1 MSNIELRTINNG
13 IKITGIVH
21 KIGTTSKML
30 RRKGGQFIEKFS
42 KEAWEDAITENNEIR
57 LLVNHDTKQSYAT
70 TKNGTLSLWIEENDV
85 KMDAIIY
92 DKELAEDIRAYGDGF
107 SFGFTQ
113 KEEKWED
120 GEGYSIR
127 SITKALI
134 SEVSVLINSRP
145 AYGGTLVEVRSTE
158 DGPDYIEVAE
168 TNLLSEVRS
177 MDFESEEFKT
187 FADKLFEIFQEKQK
201 ALQSNEETAVEEQ
214 LAEQEEV
221 TEAEEVKVEETVVE
235 EVVVEET
242 VEEVAEE
249 TTEPEVQG
257 QETPVIPTFDYELLV
272 NMIVEKLKPAE
283 QTQEDTNVVLEES
296 EVEDTQE
303 NDVKEEEQVK
313 PIDEEVQKFLE
324 SLQNQKEVIEDEA

>member
-1 MSNIELRTINNG
+1 MSNIELRAINNG
-13 IKITGIVH
+13 VKITGIVH
-21 KIGTTSKML
+21 KIGTASKML

-42 KEAWEDAITENNEIR
+42 KEAWEEAITENNEIR

-70 TKNGTLSLWIEENDV
+70 TKNGTLSLWIEDNDV

-92 DKELAEDIRAYGDGF
+92 DKELAEEIRAYGDGF

-120 GEGYSIR
+120 ADGYSIR

-145 AYGGTLVEVRSTE
+145 AYGGTLVEVRSAE
-158 DGPDYIEVAE
+158 NGPDYIEVAE

-177 MDFESEEFKT
+177 MDFESEEFKA
-187 FADKLFEIFQEKQK
+187 FADKLFEMFQEKQK
-201 ALQSNEETAVEEQ
+201 ALQSNEETVVEE
-214 LAEQEEV
+214 EQDTKQDEV
-221 TEAEEVKVEETVVE
+221 TTENQVEETTEEATEEVVE
-235 EVVVEET
+235 EVV
-242 VEEVAEE
+242 EEVIEE
-249 TTEPEVQG
+249 DKQDDVIVTTKASG
-257 QETPVIPTFDYELLV
+257 FDYELLV

-283 QTQEDTNVVLEES
+283 QTQEDTNAVSEES
-296 EVEDTQE
+296 EVEDKKE
-303 NDVKEEEQVK
+303 DDVKEEEQTK

>member
-1 MSNIELRTINNG
+1 MSNIELRAINNG
-13 IKITGIVH
+13 VKITGIVH
-21 KIGTTSKML
+21 KIGTASKML

-42 KEAWEDAITENNEIR
+42 KEAWEEAITENNEIR

-70 TKNGTLSLWIEENDV
+70 TKNGTLSLWIEDNDV

-92 DKELAEDIRAYGDGF
+92 DKELAEEIRAYGDGF

-120 GEGYSIR
+120 ADGYSIR

-145 AYGGTLVEVRSTE
+145 AYGGTLVEVRSAE
-158 DGPDYIEVAE
+158 NGPDYIEVAE

-177 MDFESEEFKT
+177 MDFESEEFKA
-187 FADKLFEIFQEKQK
+187 FADKLFEMFQEKQK
-201 ALQSNEETAVEEQ
+201 ALQSS
-214 LAEQEEV
+214 
-221 TEAEEVKVEETVVE
+221 EETVVE
-235 EVVVEET
+235 EEQDTKQDEVTAENQAEDTTEEVT
-242 VEEVAEE
+242 EEVVEEVAEE
-249 TTEPEVQG
+249 DKQDD
-257 QETPVIPTFDYELLV
+257 VIVTAKASEFDYELLV

-283 QTQEDTNVVLEES
+283 QTQEDTNTVSEES
-296 EVEDTQE
+296 EVEDKKE
-303 NDVKEEEQVK
+303 DDVKEEEQTK

>member
-1 MSNIELRTINNG
+1 MSNIELRAINNG

-21 KIGTTSKML
+21 KIGTASKML

-42 KEAWEDAITENNEIR
+42 KEAWEEAITENNEIR

-70 TKNGTLSLWIEENDV
+70 TKNGTLSLWIEDNDV

-92 DKELAEDIRAYGDGF
+92 DKELAEEIRAYGDGF
-107 SFGFTQ
+107 SFGFAQ

-120 GEGYSIR
+120 ADGYSIR

-145 AYGGTLVEVRSTE
+145 AYGGTLVEVRSAE
-158 DGPDYIEVAE
+158 NGPDYIEVAE

-177 MDFESEEFKT
+177 MDFESEEFKA
-187 FADKLFEIFQEKQK
+187 FADKLFEMFQEKQK
-201 ALQSNEETAVEEQ
+201 ALQSNEETVVEE
-214 LAEQEEV
+214 EQDTKQDEVATENQVEDTTEE
-221 TEAEEVKVEETVVE
+221 VVE
-235 EVVVEET
+235 EVVEEDKQDDT
-242 VEEVAEE
+242 V
-249 TTEPEVQG
+249 
-257 QETPVIPTFDYELLV
+257 VITKASEFDYELLV
-272 NMIVEKLKPAE
+272 NMIVERLKPAE
-283 QTQEDTNVVLEES
+283 QTQEDTNTVSEES
-296 EVEDTQE
+296 EVEDTKE
-303 NDVKEEEQVK
+303 DDVKEEEQTK

>member
-13 IKITGIVH
+13 VKITGIVH
-21 KIGTTSKML
+21 KIGTASKML

-42 KEAWEDAITENNEIR
+42 KEAWEEAITENNEIR

-70 TKNGTLSLWIEENDV
+70 TKNGTLSLWIEDNDV

-92 DKELAEDIRAYGDGF
+92 DKELAEEIRAYGDGF

-120 GEGYSIR
+120 ADGYSIR

-145 AYGGTLVEVRSTE
+145 AYGGTLVEVRSAE
-158 DGPDYIEVAE
+158 NGPDYIEVAE

-177 MDFESEEFKT
+177 MDFESEEFKA
-187 FADKLFEIFQEKQK
+187 FADKLFEMFQEKQK
-201 ALQSNEETAVEEQ
+201 ALQSS
-214 LAEQEEV
+214 
-221 TEAEEVKVEETVVE
+221 EETVVE
-235 EVVVEET
+235 EEQDTKQDEVTAENQAEDTTEEATEEVVEEV
-242 VEEVAEE
+242 VEEDKQDDVIV
-249 TTEPEVQG
+249 TTKASE
-257 QETPVIPTFDYELLV
+257 FDYELLV

-283 QTQEDTNVVLEES
+283 QTQEDTNTVSEES
-296 EVEDTQE
+296 EVEDKKE
-303 NDVKEEEQVK
+303 DDVKEEEQTK